1 MKVSIIKSLALAGSL
16 ACIAA
21 FQAIPAAA
29 QDNSFQDHKLAQ
41 LSEQSQQGAKTRSQV
56 RSEYLQA
63 VKDGTIPVY
72 HPDSGVGSFARAASS
87 PSTKTRA
94 EVRSEYLQAVKDR
107 TIPVYYPDSG
117 VGSFT
122 LTASSEA
129 AALSSLTRQAVIA
142 DTIEWMRLHRGDV
155 QMGGQ

>member
-1 MKVSIIKSLALAGSL
+1 MKVSIVKSLALVGSL

-41 LSEQSQQGAKTRSQV
+41 LSDQSQQGAKTRSQV

-72 HPDSGVGSFARAASS
+72 
-87 PSTKTRA
+87 
-94 EVRSEYLQAVKDR
+94 
-107 TIPVYYPDSG
+107 YPDSG
-117 VGSFT
+117 VGSFSSA
-122 LTASSEA
+122 ASSEA